1 MTLMMCSCFE
11 VTCKLG
17 HHIYLTP
24 GPVILTPGLDR
35 FSQDGTYDLTE
46 DKVPLQVANR
56 FHTYSVASVPFG
68 GQKRRVPTH
77 LVHMQ
82 VTVKI

>member
-46 DKVPLQVANR
+46 DKVPCKLLTGSTHILLRPFRSGDRSAGYQ
-56 FHTYSVASVPFG
+56 HT
-68 GQKRRVPTH
+68 
-77 LVHMQ
+77 
-82 VTVKI
+82 

>member
-1 MTLMMCSCFE
+1 MMCSCFE

-46 DKVPLQVANR
+46 DKVPCKLLTGPHIFCCVR
-56 FHTYSVASVPFG
+56 SVRGTEPQGTNTLSTHASDY
-68 GQKRRVPTH
+68 QNLRV
-77 LVHMQ
+77 
-82 VTVKI
+82 